1 MATKSISCI
10 APTSSPDAR
19 DVRISGGAGMTDS
32 QIALVYRRD
41 WASNREQLCC
51 RSRTRP
57 GRKGRIYLA
66 RDDAGQ
72 VRVGG
77 ETHTHAQGELH
88 SF

>member
-1 MATKSISCI
+1 
-10 APTSSPDAR
+10 
-19 DVRISGGAGMTDS
+19 MTDS

-41 WASNREQLCC
+41 WASGREQLCC
-51 RSRTRP
+51 RSGTRP
-57 GRKGRIYLA
+57 RRKGRIYLI

-77 ETHTHAQGELH
+77 ETRTHVQGELH